1 MSGETV
7 ESIDTE
13 KSVLI
18 IDDERFSR
26 EYFQNVL
33 EKIDCR
39 VKAVPSGSEGLR
51 AIKERDYELVIL
63 DIRLPDA
70 DGMDLLREIKA
81 NNHLTPVI
89 MVTAYATV
97 NNAVQAMKLGAF
109 DFLVKPF
116 DETEKVLN
124 TVKNAMYQG
133 KLERENIFLK
143 NRLKNESSFLN
154 IIGKSDSMRRV
165 YELVKKTSEVDS
177 NVLIQGESGTGK
189 ELIARAIHT
198 NSARRKSVFLTIDC
212 GAIPESLLETALFG
226 HDKGAFTGAVKTKKG
241 YFEEAQGGTLF
252 LDEIG
257 EASMSLQVRLLRVL
271 QEKEV
276 VHVGGTRPCSIDVR
290 MLMATNK
297 DLKDEVVKRRFRKD
311 LFYRINVIKI
321 TLPPLRERK
330 EDIPLL
336 ADHFIEKYCAIMN
349 KKKKTL
355 HPKALQI
362 LINHHWPG
370 NVRELQHVI
379 ERIVALHTADAIAD
393 KDVMEHITM
402 FQGDEEFE
410 FMEYPYE
417 QAKEFFEK
425 KYLENLLKRFPKDL
439 TKASD
444 HAKVH
449 PGTLYRKIKQYNI
462 VK

>member
-7 ESIDTE
+7 DSIDTE
-13 KSVLI
+13 KRVLV

-26 EYFQNVL
+26 EYFLNIL

-51 AIKERDYELVIL
+51 ALKERDYELVIL

-70 DGMDLLREIKA
+70 DGIDLLRDIKA

-116 DETEKVLN
+116 EETEKVLN

-143 NRLKNESSFLN
+143 NKLKNESSFLN
-154 IIGKSDSMRRV
+154 IIGKSDSMRRI
-165 YELVKKTSEVDS
+165 YELIKKTSEVDS

-212 GAIPESLLETALFG
+212 GAVPESLLETALFG
-226 HDKGAFTGAVKTKKG
+226 HDKGAFTGAVKTTKG
-241 YFEEAQGGTLF
+241 YFEEAHGGTLF

-257 EASMSLQVRLLRVL
+257 EASTSLQVRLLRVL

-276 VHVGGTRPCSIDVR
+276 IRVGGTRPYSIDVR
-290 MLMATNK
+290 MIIATNK
-297 DLKDEVVKRRFRKD
+297 DLKEEVVKRRFRKD

-321 TLPPLRERK
+321 DLPPLRERK
-330 EDIPLL
+330 EDIPIL
-336 ADHFIEKYCAIMN
+336 ADHFIEKYCTIMN

-362 LINHHWPG
+362 LINHDWPG

-379 ERIVALHTADAIAD
+379 ERVVALHTMDAIID
-393 KDVMEHITM
+393 KDVMEHITT
-402 FQGDEEFE
+402 FQGDEEYE

-417 QAKEFFEK
+417 QAKESFEK
-425 KYLENLLKRFPKDL
+425 KYVENLLKRFPKDL

-449 PGTLYRKIKQYNI
+449 PVTLYRKIKQYNI
-462 VK
+462 SK